1 MEMASDR
8 YLAVLSFKFW
18 VLSFEFWV
26 QIGSRAAVREMGS
39 ASVRQSDLR
48 FEI

>member
-1 MEMASDR
+1 MASDR
-8 YLAVLSFKFW
+8 YLAVLSFEFW
-18 VLSFEFWV
+18 VLSFGCRSDLRLPCARW
-26 QIGSRAAVREMGS
+26 GS